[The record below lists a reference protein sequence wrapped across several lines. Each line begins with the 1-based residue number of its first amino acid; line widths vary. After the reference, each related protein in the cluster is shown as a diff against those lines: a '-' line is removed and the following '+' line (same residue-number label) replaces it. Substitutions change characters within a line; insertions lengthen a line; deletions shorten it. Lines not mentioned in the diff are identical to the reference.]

1 MITMAEFQIGKV
13 EHLIRGD
20 DCTMSTMLQTPISK
34 SLFILF
40 HYYFFFFKYFKKY
53 FFTYLQRKSLKI
65 TSKKC

>member
-20 DCTMSTMLQTPISK
+20 DCTMSTMLQTPVSK

-40 HYYFFFFKYFKKY
+40 HYYYY
-53 FFTYLQRKSLKI
+53 FFNILRNIFSHIYREKV
-65 TSKKC
+65 